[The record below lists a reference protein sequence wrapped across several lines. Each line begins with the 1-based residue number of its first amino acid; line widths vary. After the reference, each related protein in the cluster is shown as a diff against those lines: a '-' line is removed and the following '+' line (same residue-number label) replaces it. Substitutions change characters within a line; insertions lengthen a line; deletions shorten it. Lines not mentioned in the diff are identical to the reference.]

1 MPQRRQKS
9 TIQNQILF
17 IFLLSVIL
25 PVWLIGSFSI
35 VRARSQMLEHYF
47 GQVQADCVRVNSI
60 LFDTTTSLYTAL
72 DPLIN
77 SHSFMAFLGQQR
89 RSVEQ
94 KQQYEIWNETLSTIY
109 KNTAAISSLKVYT
122 DNPYIK
128 IGQHFS
134 YVSDFQT
141 QTWYRYLPENGW
153 QGWVFLPNEDQFGN
167 PLYELCL
174 IRRTGVISDKYSAY
188 IVLCVDNNYL
198 KNRLEQNQYHIM
210 TALENGPVFYA
221 SDAHLVNTQMAMP
234 EDFRGGYYKYTG
246 PCPTYGKNA
255 LTDIR
260 TFQAYKTNDKFYIAV
275 SDDSAYTDI
284 RKITLMYLLIMLI
297 ASLVP
302 SIIIAVFS
310 HYFSS
315 RIKTLRFAMH
325 QASLGDYNIV
335 NTFRG
340 DDELSDTFADLK
352 KAIENIKEKEA
363 LYYTAQ
369 LNEQRLINKQQQM
382 EFNMLAGQIN
392 PHFLYNTLET
402 IRVQALSHECR
413 DVASSISLLGKS
425 MRYVLENTGTSTTS
439 LKKELDYI
447 KTYLAIQKLRFGER
461 VNAAFDIPEAYD
473 TDAIEILP
481 LLLQPIVENTI
492 VHGLEDIYGEG
503 LITITVRINDDLL
516 LITIADNGVGM
527 DSETLATVREKL
539 DNHPDNAKS
548 IGLYNI
554 NQRIKLFYGSG
565 CQMQIESRQ
574 DEGTTVTLTLACR
587 YFYKR

>member
-1 MPQRRQKS
+1 MTQRHQKS
-9 TIQNQILF
+9 TIQRQILF
-17 IFLLSVIL
+17 FFLLSVIL

-35 VRARSQMLEHYF
+35 MRARRQMVEHYS

-72 DPLIN
+72 DTLIN
-77 SHSFMAFLGQQR
+77 SHSFMSFLGQER

-94 KQQYEIWNETLSTIY
+94 QQQYEIWNDALSTIY
-109 KNTAAISSLKVYT
+109 KNTAAISSVKVYT

-134 YVSDFQT
+134 YVTDFQT
-141 QTWYRYLPENGW
+141 QIWYQKLPANGW

-174 IRRTGVISDKYSAY
+174 IRRAGVISDKYSAY

-198 KNRLEQNQYHIM
+198 KNRLEQNPYHII

-221 SDAHLVNTQMAMP
+221 SDTRLVNTQMAMP
-234 EDFRGGYYKYTG
+234 DDFCGGYYKYTG
-246 PCPTYGKNA
+246 RCPTYGKNA
-255 LTDIR
+255 LTNIR

-275 SDDSAYTDI
+275 SDGNAYAEI
-284 RKITLMYLLIMLI
+284 RKITQMYLLIMLI

-302 SIIIAVFS
+302 SIIIAGFS

-315 RIKTLRFAMH
+315 RIRTLRFAMH
-325 QASLGDYNIV
+325 KASLGDYNIV
-335 NTFRG
+335 DTFRG

-352 KAIENIKEKEA
+352 KTIENIKEKEA
-363 LYYTAQ
+363 LYYTAL

-425 MRYVLENTGTSTTS
+425 MRYVLENTGTNTTS

-461 VNAAFDIPEAYD
+461 ANAVFDIPEEYNL
-473 TDAIEILP
+473 DAIEILP
-481 LLLQPIVENTI
+481 LLLQPIVENAI
-492 VHGLEDIYGEG
+492 VHGLEDIYGAG
-503 LITITVRINDDLL
+503 CITITVRIDGELL

-527 DSETLATVREKL
+527 DAETLQRVREKL
-539 DNHPDNAKS
+539 NNYPENAKS

-565 CQMQIESRQ
+565 CHMQLESRQ
-574 DEGTTVTLTLACR
+574 DKGTTVTLTLACK
-587 YFYKR
+587 YLYKQ

>member
-1 MPQRRQKS
+1 MPQKRQKS

-17 IFLLSVIL
+17 LFLLSVIL
-25 PVWLIGSFSI
+25 PVWLIGSFS
-35 VRARSQMLEHYF
+35 VMRTRRQMLEHYF

-77 SHSFMAFLGQQR
+77 SHNFMTFLGQDR
-89 RSVEQ
+89 RSTEQ

-109 KNTAAISSLKVYT
+109 KNTAAISSVKVYT
-122 DNPYIK
+122 NNPYIK
-128 IGQHFS
+128 IGRHFS

-141 QTWYRYLPENGW
+141 QTWYQYLPANGW

-198 KNRLEQNQYHIM
+198 KNRLEQNQYQII

-221 SDAHLVNTQMAMP
+221 SDMRLVNTQMTMP
-234 EDFRGGYYKYTG
+234 DDFSGGYYKYTG
-246 PCPTYGKNA
+246 PCPAYGKDA
-255 LTDIR
+255 LADIR

-275 SDDSAYTDI
+275 TDDSAYADI
-284 RKITLMYLLIMLI
+284 RKITRMYFLIMLTATLI
-297 ASLVP
+297 P
-302 SIIIAVFS
+302 SAIIAVFT

-335 NTFRG
+335 DTFRG
-340 DDELSDTFADLK
+340 DDELADTFADLK
-352 KAIENIKEKEA
+352 KTIESIKEKEA
-363 LYYTAQ
+363 LYYTAL

-425 MRYVLENTGTSTTS
+425 MRYVLENTGTNTTS

-461 VNAAFDIPEAYD
+461 ANAVFDIPAQYD
-473 TDAIEILP
+473 LDAVEILP
-481 LLLQPIVENTI
+481 LLLQPIVENAI

-503 LITITVRINDDLL
+503 CITITVRIDGDLL

-527 DSETLATVREKL
+527 DEETLGQVREKL
-539 DNHPDNAKS
+539 NKQPENAKS

-554 NQRIKLFYGSG
+554 NQRIQLFYGSN
-565 CQMQIESRQ
+565 CHMQIDSRQ
-574 DEGTTVTLTLACR
+574 NEGTTVTLTLACKYLSQR
-587 YFYKR
+587 